1 MAKKNIQKKSFKK
14 LKINK
19 NKKFNNI
26 KSSLIKKIK
35 LRYPFNINSKQN
47 KVENFFESEKIAKTF
62 FDAQASIK
70 LQCCICNKNITEEIK
85 IILEP
90 TSSKNQIYQKNLSF
104 NCLCVNCFIL
114 KTKYDPKSNTYYS
127 TNEITFIN
135 YKYNDYRI
143 LTKMSDPLFTE
154 DWSLADEIKLIGAV
168 EKLGLENWEDI
179 SKVLNKGKFECES
192 HYYTFYY
199 KEKDDYLINDNLV
212 NDNNNNSVKKLEMN
226 KDKENILLFSLIQN
240 MGYTPFSENNN
251 KLEHSI
257 VNNNNFK
264 KEKKKK
270 LISQNIYDTLG
281 FWSKRNEYDVEYK
294 NEAEILLSELEFKDN
309 DDYKTINMNYKIL
322 QNYNNILEER
332 EERKKLV
339 NEKNLFDYRKQ
350 INFDKKLSNED
361 REIYTNTK
369 CFLKYLTKEQ
379 FYYMNENN
387 ILEKNIKALLN
398 QLIMYQKLGCKTFD
412 DIQKYINEVK
422 KINNKNNNEINQ
434 NDEKMKLRE
443 STINPLKKIKRKFIV
458 IKKNKFRNFKKRLEN
473 KNRNK

>member
-1 MAKKNIQKKSFKK
+1 MAKKNIQKKTFKK
-14 LKINK
+14 LKITK
-19 NKKFNNI
+19 NKKYNNI
-26 KSSLIKKIK
+26 KSSLIKRIK
-35 LRYPFNINSKQN
+35 LRHPFNINSEQN
-47 KVENFFESEKIAKTF
+47 NVENVFESEKITETF
-62 FDAQASIK
+62 LDAQASIK
-70 LQCCICNKNITEEIK
+70 LQCCICNKNISEEIK

-90 TSSKNQIYQKNLSF
+90 TSSKDKMYQKDLSF
-104 NCLCVNCFIL
+104 NSLCVNCFIL

-127 TNEITFIN
+127 TNEITFTN

-212 NDNNNNSVKKLEMN
+212 NDNNNNSIKKLEMN
-226 KDKENILLFSLIQN
+226 KDKENILLFSLTQN
-240 MGYTPFSENNN
+240 MGYIPFSENNN

-257 VNNNNFK
+257 IKNNNLK

-270 LISQNIYDTLG
+270 LISQNVYDTLG
-281 FWSKRNEYDVEYK
+281 YWSKRNEYDVEYK

-339 NEKNLFDYRKQ
+339 NEKNLYDYRKQ

-369 CFLKYLTKEQ
+369 SFLKYLTKEQ

-398 QLIMYQKLGCKTFD
+398 QLVMYQELGCKTFD
-412 DIQKYINEVK
+412 DIQKYINEIK
-422 KINNKNNNEINQ
+422 KENNKNNNEINQ

-443 STINPLKKIKRKFIV
+443 STINPLKKIKRKFVV